1 MKILHCADLHMDSP
15 MDTHMT
21 REQAA
26 KRNTEILMSFQR
38 MTEYAENEN
47 VRVVLIAGDLF
58 DGERVTRRTVEG
70 VLDAVRR
77 TPQIDYLY
85 VSGNHDDQTNAFA
98 DQEIPENFKRFT
110 DKWNT
115 IKYRDVAVSG
125 IEITKNNASTLY
137 EQLPAQKSRVNIVML
152 HGQVSSACE
161 VDQVNLNLLKGKNIN
176 YLALGHI
183 HTYSCEQL
191 DCDGIYCYPGCL
203 EGRGFDECGEKGFVV
218 LDTDGRKIM
227 PIFIPFLSRKLHRV
241 TVDITGA
248 ATNSAVHQAM
258 KRASQ
263 NIDKKDMVEFIL
275 TGAAD
280 PSARIAKKYLYN
292 LMEDDFFFVKIKD
305 ETKLILDPKDYENDI
320 SLKGEF
326 IRLVMASDAGEA
338 DKIKIIRTGLEA
350 LAGEE
355 ITV

>member
-15 MDTHMT
+15 METHMT

-26 KRNTEILMSFQR
+26 KRNAEILMSFQR
-38 MTEYAENEN
+38 MTKYAENEN

-98 DQEIPENFKRFT
+98 DQKIPENFKRFT

-115 IKYRDVAVSG
+115 IEYGDVAVSG
-125 IEITKNNASTLY
+125 IEITKSNASTLY
-137 EQLPAQKSRVNIVML
+137 GQLPTQKSRVNIVML
-152 HGQVSSACE
+152 HGQISSACG

-218 LDTDGRKIM
+218 LDTDGRKIT
-227 PIFIPFLSRKLHRV
+227 PTFIPFSSRKLHRV

-248 ATNSAVHQAM
+248 ATNSAVYQTM

-292 LMEDDFFFVKIKD
+292 LVESDFFFVKIKD

-326 IRLVMASDAGEA
+326 IQLVMASDAGEA

>member
-15 MDTHMT
+15 METHMT

-115 IKYRDVAVSG
+115 IEYGDAAVSG
-125 IEITKNNASTLY
+125 IEITKSNASTLY
-137 EQLPAQKSRVNIVML
+137 GQLPVQKSRVNIVML
-152 HGQVSSACE
+152 HGQISSACG

-203 EGRGFDECGEKGFVV
+203 EGRGFDECGEKGFVL
-218 LDTDGRKIM
+218 LDTDGRKIT
-227 PIFIPFLSRKLHRV
+227 PTFIPFSSRKLHRV

-248 ATNSAVHQAM
+248 ATNSAVYQTM

-292 LMEDDFFFVKIKD
+292 LVESDFFFVNIKD

>member
-1 MKILHCADLHMDSP
+1 MDSP
-15 MDTHMT
+15 METHMT

-26 KRNTEILMSFQR
+26 TRNAEILKSFQK
-38 MTEYAENEN
+38 MTEYAEQKKI
-47 VRVVLIAGDLF
+47 RLVLIAGDLF
-58 DGERVTRRTVEG
+58 DGKRVTRRTVEG

-98 DQEIPENFKRFT
+98 DQDVPENFKRFT

-115 IKYRDVAVSG
+115 FEYGDVAVSG
-125 IEITKNNASTLY
+125 IEITKANACTLY
-137 EQLPAQKSRVNIVML
+137 EQLPPQKSRVNIVML
-152 HGQVSSACE
+152 HGQISTACE
-161 VDQVNLNLLKGKNIN
+161 VDQVNLNLLKGKNIS

-191 DCDGIYCYPGCL
+191 DHDGIYCYPGCL

-218 LDTDGRKIM
+218 LDTDTRRIA
-227 PIFIPFLSRKLHRV
+227 PVFIPFSSRKLHRV

-248 ATNSAVHQAM
+248 STNSVVYQAM
-258 KRASQ
+258 KKASQ
-263 NIDKKDMVEFIL
+263 SISKKDMVEFIL

-292 LMEDDFFFVKIKD
+292 LAENDFFFVKIKD
-305 ETKLILDPKDYENDI
+305 ETKLMIDPKDYENDI

-326 IRLVMASDAGEA
+326 IRLVMASAASEE

-350 LAGEE
+350 LTGEE

>member
-15 MDTHMT
+15 METHMT

-26 KRNTEILMSFQR
+26 KRNAEILMSFQR

-85 VSGNHDDQTNAFA
+85 VSGNHDDQTNAFV

-152 HGQVSSACE
+152 HGQISSACE

-227 PIFIPFLSRKLHRV
+227 PSFIPFSSRILHRV

>member
-1 MKILHCADLHMDSP
+1 MDSP
-15 MDTHMT
+15 METHMT

-26 KRNTEILMSFQR
+26 KRNAEILMSFQR
-38 MTEYAENEN
+38 MTEYAEKEK
-47 VRVVLIAGDLF
+47 VRVVLIVGDLF

-115 IKYRDVAVSG
+115 IEYGDVAVSG
-125 IEITKNNASTLY
+125 IEITKSNASTLY
-137 EQLPAQKSRVNIVML
+137 GQLPTQKSRVNIVML
-152 HGQVSSACE
+152 HGQISSACG

-203 EGRGFDECGEKGFVV
+203 EGRGFDECGEKGFVL
-218 LDTDGRKIM
+218 LDTDGRKIT
-227 PIFIPFLSRKLHRV
+227 PTFIPFSSRKLHRV

-248 ATNSAVHQAM
+248 ATNSAVYQTM

-292 LMEDDFFFVKIKD
+292 LVESDFFFVKIKD
-305 ETKLILDPKDYENDI
+305 ETKLIFDPKDYENDI